1 MVQVK
6 AALLCNSVC
15 IHNIPTCYSSS
26 CHPVKVID
34 SCLKF
39 DQGNTVYI
47 NPSMNFLINE
57 TVCGIEIKA
66 ADFDDHD
73 GRWKCHLA
81 DTDVNAQI
89 KSEAYTEINVMT
101 FLLTHI
107 K

>member
-1 MVQVK
+1 
-6 AALLCNSVC
+6 
-15 IHNIPTCYSSS
+15 
-26 CHPVKVID
+26 
-34 SCLKF
+34 
-39 DQGNTVYI
+39 
-47 NPSMNFLINE
+47 MNFLINE

-101 FLLTHI
+101 FLRTHLSKNRLI
-107 K
+107 KKLASAFLYTYTNPTNLKRPSFFELHFL